1 MNKITY
7 RLLTYCPILCW
18 LRNTRYWRR
27 TEEIVFLIPIREM
40 NIAVLLD
47 TLSSGNTRNPVVFPL
62 GSFTVLPSA
71 GFRREKTIYIGK
83 KETA

>member
-1 MNKITY
+1 
-7 RLLTYCPILCW
+7 

-27 TEEIVFLIPIREM
+27 TEEIVFLIPIREI
-40 NIAVLLD
+40 NNAVLLD

-71 GFRREKTIYIGK
+71 GFRRKKTIYIGK

>member
-1 MNKITY
+1 
-7 RLLTYCPILCW
+7 
-18 LRNTRYWRR
+18 
-27 TEEIVFLIPIREM
+27 M

-47 TLSSGNTRNPVVFPL
+47 TFSSGNARDPIVFPL

-71 GFRREKTIYIGK
+71 GFRGKKTIYIGK

>member
-1 MNKITY
+1 
-7 RLLTYCPILCW
+7 
-18 LRNTRYWRR
+18 
-27 TEEIVFLIPIREM
+27 M

-47 TLSSGNTRNPVVFPL
+47 TLSSGNARGPIVFPL

-71 GFRREKTIYIGK
+71 GFRGKKTIYIGK

>member
-1 MNKITY
+1 MSY
-7 RLLTYCPILCW
+7 ILCC

-27 TEEIVFLIPIREM
+27 TEEIVFLIPIQEM

-47 TLSSGNTRNPVVFPL
+47 TLSSGNARNPVVFPL
-62 GSFTVLPSA
+62 GSFTVLPRA
-71 GFRREKTIYIGK
+71 GFRREKTVYIGK